1 MTFETLVTARCQGRK
16 LTSYKTP
23 IYPSSSLFGIVFRHI
38 CIVQLVLRLFCR
50 ESLHSSLQFLLQI
63 YCWYHSFYLHLLFI
77 YISLLSFFGVIFFVS
92 SELRIDLF
100 SHGPSIILCSINPSC
115 LLFDL
120 RLLLVIE
127 SNCRSCLDMLLNC
140 LWITWNRSF
149 CAVSGK
155 RLLLLFISECIKL
168 MPQLQ
173 IKALGFLLKLN

>member
-38 CIVQLVLRLFCR
+38 CIVQLVLRSFSR
-50 ESLHSSLQFLLQI
+50 GSLHSNLQSLLQI
-63 YCWYHSFYLHLLFI
+63 YCWYHCFYLHLLFI
-77 YISLLSFFGVIFFVS
+77 YISLLCFFGVIFFVS

-100 SHGPSIILCSINPSC
+100 ILHVPSIILCSINPSC

-120 RLLLVIE
+120 LLLLVIE

-155 RLLLLFISECIKL
+155 RLLLLFIS
-168 MPQLQ
+168 
-173 IKALGFLLKLN
+173 